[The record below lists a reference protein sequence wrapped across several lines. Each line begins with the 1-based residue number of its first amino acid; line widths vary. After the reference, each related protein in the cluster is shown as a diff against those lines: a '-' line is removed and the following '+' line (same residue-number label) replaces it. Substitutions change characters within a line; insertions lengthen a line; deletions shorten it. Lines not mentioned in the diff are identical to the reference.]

1 MTGNYTYIRG
11 LSRAS
16 FSAKVYFF
24 KFSPLW
30 LYKLV
35 KYTGFHLW
43 QKSALIVN
51 ISNISCQKYYV
62 TGQFVFLL
70 YCCSIFSLFMSV
82 LRPMHQLFLSGCE
95 VCVSNCQMVIHLM

>member
-70 YCCSIFSLFMSV
+70 YFCSIFSLFMSV
-82 LRPMHQLFLSGCE
+82 LRPMHQLFFVRL
-95 VCVSNCQMVIHLM
+95 